1 MIAYYTGIIC
11 KDTGDITTS
20 ILSNSNLF
28 TTLSTNSSD
37 FVNVLLLFQ
46 LPPTNLFLYSYI
58 FFIYIKYLIY
68 NKLKILFL
76 YIKKI

>member
-28 TTLSTNSSD
+28 TTLSINSSD

-58 FFIYIKYLIY
+58 IYYIKYLIY
-68 NKLKILFL
+68 NKLKILF
-76 YIKKI
+76 YILKIT

>member
-28 TTLSTNSSD
+28 TTLSINSSD

-58 FFIYIKYLIY
+58 IYI
-68 NKLKILFL
+68 
-76 YIKKI
+76 